1 MRLPRYT
8 SMMVRQSES
17 SPFRSI
23 FTLRQINII
32 KFSMKDIRSHR
43 AGMIGCAIGS
53 AVIELTARG
62 EEINQAN
69 ILYELERI
77 AASSKDLQVKAF
89 SRDAASILRKRS
101 EETAGR

>member
-1 MRLPRYT
+1 MRSGGR
-8 SMMVRQSES
+8 RFEI

-43 AGMIGCAIGS
+43 AGMIGCAIGA
-53 AVIELTARG
+53 AVIEITARG
-62 EEINQAN
+62 GEINHAN

-77 AASSKDLQVKAF
+77 AASSNDLQVKAF
-89 SRDAASILRKRS
+89 SRNAAELLRKQS
-101 EETAGR
+101 VEPFDS